1 MPARPHMPLH
11 ASPPCRLAAS
21 GLCRCKAKQLLRALA
36 AQVTRYTL
44 MNSTTGEIEV
54 KTLSKEQEQDT
65 SNFKDAESTADL
77 EVQEK
82 TALLEWLA
90 NTYKNYGCQ
99 LEFVTNRCA
108 LCSPTQPPLVVNLPQ
123 SYLVGTVLWACM
135 HAHLEELP
143 VRHGGPRLP
152 SRRSMVLQWC
162 RLCWYRCNC

>member
-1 MPARPHMPLH
+1 M
-11 ASPPCRLAAS
+11 
-21 GLCRCKAKQLLRALA
+21 
-36 AQVTRYTL
+36 TRYTL

-108 LCSPTQPPLVVNLPQ
+108 GQGCI
-123 SYLVGTVLWACM
+123 A
-135 HAHLEELP
+135 
-143 VRHGGPRLP
+143 
-152 SRRSMVLQWC
+152 
-162 RLCWYRCNC
+162 